1 MPRRIVSITV
11 KRVRLL
17 LREVPLML
25 RSIIVDAL
33 FNQPDVELLDGDV
46 SRPPLA
52 ADDVD
57 VVLVGA
63 TDPHDFEKA
72 SSLLAEW
79 PKSRILFV
87 ASSGRDAVMYE
98 LYPRKLA
105 LGDVSPRG
113 LVKLI
118 SDGFPLM

>member
-11 KRVRLL
+11 RRVRVLL
-17 LREVPLML
+17 CEVPLLL

-33 FNQPDVELLDGDV
+33 FNRPEVELLDGDL
-46 SRPPLA
+46 SQPPLG

-63 TDPHDFEKA
+63 VDPHDLEKA

-79 PKSRILFV
+79 PKSRILVV

-105 LGDVSPRG
+105 LGDVSPGG
-113 LVKLI
+113 LVKMI

>member
-1 MPRRIVSITV
+1 MPRRTLSIAV

-33 FNQPDVELLDGDV
+33 FNQPQVELLDDDV

-63 TDPHDFEKA
+63 ADPHDFEKA

-79 PKSRILFV
+79 PKSRILVV

-98 LYPRKLA
+98 LHPRKLA
-105 LGDVSPRG
+105 LGDLSPRG
-113 LVKLI
+113 LVKMI
-118 SDGFPLM
+118 SEGFGLM

>member
-11 KRVRLL
+11 KPVRLL
-17 LREVPLML
+17 LVEVPLML

-33 FNQPDVELLDGDV
+33 FNQPEVELLDGDV
-46 SRPPLA
+46 SRSPLA

-63 TDPHDFEKA
+63 ADPHDFEKA

-79 PKSRILFV
+79 PKSRILVV

-98 LYPRKLA
+98 LHPRKLA
-105 LGDVSPRG
+105 LGDVSPSG
-113 LVKLI
+113 LVKMI
-118 SDGFPLM
+118 CQGFDVV

>member
-33 FNQPDVELLDGDV
+33 FNQPQVELLDDDV

-63 TDPHDFEKA
+63 ADPHDFEKA
-72 SSLLAEW
+72 SSLRAEW
-79 PKSRILFV
+79 PKSRILVV

-98 LYPRKLA
+98 LHPRKLA

-113 LVKLI
+113 LVKMI
-118 SDGFPLM
+118 SEGFALM